1 MTVGNNKIAKDE
13 INISYEQ
20 LGQYDDDFFG
30 DLMDNKEKEYA
41 QSIGSFLMW
50 FGTLEHI
57 LDIAIADQVRDGWHE
72 MGYLI
77 IKDMKIID
85 KINFFYNILCI
96 NIRYCE
102 NGKKKKKI
110 MSQLLSIKK
119 KLIVLNTLRNKI
131 AHAKWYSLDKEGYV
145 RTNIRR
151 RKSDGSIVFQKHK
164 ITPLMMK
171 RGVTDIKSI
180 LNRIDIL
187 VDENLME
194 LFRASSL

>member
-1 MTVGNNKIAKDE
+1 
-13 INISYEQ
+13 
-20 LGQYDDDFFG
+20 
-30 DLMDNKEKEYA
+30 MDNKEKDYA

-50 FGTLEHI
+50 FGTLEHA
-57 LDIAIADQVRDGWHE
+57 LDIRIADQIQEHYHE

-85 KINFFYNILCI
+85 KINFFYNILFMKI
-96 NIRYCE
+96 HYCE

-145 RTNIRR
+145 RTNIKR
-151 RKSDGSIVFQKHK
+151 RKNDGSIVLEKHK

-171 RGVTDIKSI
+171 SSVANFIA
-180 LNRIDIL
+180 
-187 VDENLME
+187 E
-194 LFRASSL
+194 L